1 MCYNSQ
7 ISLKVVFYY
16 YTGYTALLSA
26 ANNGHLSIVEYL
38 YEVDKSLVEAK
49 LNNGDNAVNLAAYGG
64 HLEVVKFLVETW
76 GANFDVKNN
85 DGKNALVLASSRS
98 NFDVIEYLLN
108 EHKKQS
114 R

>member
-1 MCYNSQ
+1 M
-7 ISLKVVFYY
+7 
-16 YTGYTALLSA
+16 
-26 ANNGHLSIVEYL
+26 
-38 YEVDKSLVEAK
+38 
-49 LNNGDNAVNLAAYGG
+49 NNGDNAVNLAAYGG